1 MSHPMMWVFAVLI
14 VLAMGGVA
22 LLASG
27 RGEPMAPAYDDR
39 PDALVPAT
47 RPVRADD
54 LRRVR
59 FSLALRGYRMSEVD
73 TLLSRLARE
82 MEGDRPAAASPPS
95 ESSAPSAL
103 ARVMAEKWAAEHPA
117 GSDILDFSAESVDQV
132 ESSLDQWSRRP
143 GHGPAVAEADVWAA
157 GAYLGE
163 VLVRTVPGAAWSTG
177 RGSDGIPVVA
187 LPSGSVAD
195 PIGRAMARFDGDE
208 SDSVIAFV
216 DAALAADGVNPG

>member
-39 PDALVPAT
+39 PDALVPAA
-47 RPVRADD
+47 RPVRAED

-73 TLLSRLARE
+73 VLLSRLARE
-82 MEGDRPAAASPPS
+82 MEGEQAGDRAHVVPDSGPAPAG
-95 ESSAPSAL
+95 L
-103 ARVMAEKWAAEHPA
+103 VRVVAEKWAADHPA
-117 GSDILDFSAESVDQV
+117 GTDILDFSAESVDQV

-143 GHGPAVAEADVWAA
+143 GHGAAADQADVWAA

-163 VLVRTVPGAAWSTG
+163 VLVRAVPGAAWSTRSGNDG
-177 RGSDGIPVVA
+177 RPVVA
-187 LPSGSVAD
+187 LPSGRVED

-208 SDSVIAFV
+208 NDSVIDFV
-216 DAALAADGVNPG
+216 DAALAADA

>member
-39 PDALVPAT
+39 PDALVPAA

-73 TLLSRLARE
+73 ALLTRLARE
-82 MEGDRPAAASPPS
+82 MEGERPAVVPD
-95 ESSAPSAL
+95 SAPAPATL
-103 ARVMAEKWAAEHPA
+103 VRVVAEKWAADHPA

-143 GHGPAVAEADVWAA
+143 GHGAAAEQADVWAA

-163 VLVRTVPGAAWSTG
+163 VLVRAVPGAAWST
-177 RGSDGIPVVA
+177 RSGSDGVPVVA
-187 LPSGSVAD
+187 LPSGRVED

-208 SDSVIAFV
+208 HDSVIDFV
-216 DAALAADGVNPG
+216 DAVLAADA